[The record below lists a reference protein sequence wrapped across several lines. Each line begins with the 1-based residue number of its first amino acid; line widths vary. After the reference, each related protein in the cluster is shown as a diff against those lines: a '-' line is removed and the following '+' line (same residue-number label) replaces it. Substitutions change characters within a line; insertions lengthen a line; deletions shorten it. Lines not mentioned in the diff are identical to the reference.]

1 VKIFALLLAMVVL
14 TLTVTPCCALE
25 ERQAHTESR
34 EKKEQHHNS
43 PEKDDDCCKDCS
55 PFYVCGTC
63 AGFTFSGHSLTT
75 FTIYLKPEIHRSTY
89 LMIELR
95 QILTS
100 IWQPP
105 KIA

>member
-1 VKIFALLLAMVVL
+1 MVVL
-14 TLTVTPCCALE
+14 TLTITPCCALE
-25 ERQAHTESR
+25 EHQAHTESR
-34 EKKEQHHNS
+34 EKKEPSHNC
-43 PEKDDDCCKDCS
+43 PEKNDDCCKDCS

-63 AGFTFSGHSLTT
+63 AGFTFSGYSLIT
-75 FTIYLKPEIHRSTY
+75 FTTYLKPEIHRSTY

-95 QILTS
+95 QVLTS